1 MGHPRDDTPG
11 PSQGIIKKKF
21 GGDATLIGDEG
32 GFAPPCDARQG
43 VELIMEAIEKAGYK
57 ERAENNNSEELLCS
71 IGSMMGVVDGLC
83 SFVLYFRIHVLYY
96 LSKSQRLLNI
106 FSFF

>member
-1 MGHPRDDTPG
+1 VEPIVLGALTVPL
-11 PSQGIIKKKF
+11 QGIIKKKF

-57 ERAENNNSEELLCS
+57 DW
-71 IGSMMGVVDGLC
+71 GWGLG
-83 SFVLYFRIHVLYY
+83 FWAWWFPLHL
-96 LSKSQRLLNI
+96 
-106 FSFF
+106 